1 MSQSILFIIDQGGYP
16 LYTDSL
22 LARGYQIETV
32 GSTRKA
38 MALLKKQRFDLII
51 AEFNYGPRYGVLISN
66 LEPLLSQLKM
76 SHPETRVIV
85 FCEQDYVHH
94 LDTLRKQFK
103 INDALVYPVPKEQL
117 LSSIQQSLLD

>member
-22 LARGYQIETV
+22 SAEGFQIETI

-38 MALLKKQRFDLII
+38 MALLKKQRFDLVI

-76 SHPETRVIV
+76 HHPDTRVIV
-85 FCEQDYVHH
+85 FCEQDHVHH
-94 LDTLRKQFK
+94 LETLRKQFD
-103 INDALVYPVPKEQL
+103 ISDALVSPIREEQL
-117 LSSIQQSLLD
+117 LASIRQTLQA